1 MNTDR
6 GPEREGAAVES
17 HRVVSHEDWIE
28 ARRGFLAKEK
38 EFTHL
43 RDRLSRERRDLPWE
57 RVDRAY
63 IFDGPNGKE
72 TLSDLFAGRR
82 QLIVYHFMFGPDWE
96 AGCPSCS
103 LLADS
108 FNGVIIHLNQ
118 RDVSFVAVSR
128 APVDKLEA
136 YKKRMGWSFKWVS
149 SAGNEFNHD
158 YHVSYTLEQV
168 AQGAVYYNYATVK
181 PFGEEMP
188 GASVFYKDP
197 DGSVFHTYS
206 TYGRGL
212 DMLMLNYH
220 YLDLV
225 PKGRDED
232 GLKPH
237 AQAWVRRHDEYR
249 STISVP

>member
-1 MNTDR
+1 M
-6 GPEREGAAVES
+6 ES
-17 HRVVSHEDWIE
+17 HRVVSHDDWIE
-28 ARRGFLAKEK
+28 ARRQFLAKEK
-38 EFTHL
+38 EFTRL

-57 RVDRAY
+57 RVDREY
-63 IFDGPNGKE
+63 VFDGPNDKE
-72 TLSDLFAGRR
+72 TLSGLFSGRS

-108 FNGVIIHLNQ
+108 FNGVIVHLNQ

-128 APVDKLEA
+128 APVDRLEA
-136 YKKRMGWSFKWVS
+136 YRKRMGWSFKWVS
-149 SAGNEFNHD
+149 SAGNEFNRD
-158 YHVSYTLEQV
+158 YHVSHTPEQV
-168 AQGAVYYNYATVK
+168 ARGAVYYNYATVK
-181 PFGEEMP
+181 PFGPEMP
-188 GASVFYKDP
+188 GASVFCKGP

-237 AQAWVRRHDEYR
+237 AQAWVRRHDEYGGDAEETR
-249 STISVP
+249 A